1 MIQAR
6 QLIALWHAAVHNEPQ
21 EWSEATPLQPRTE
34 AGLLA
39 VLSGGIGVY
48 AVSTAFSLTS
58 IAGLLVS
65 GIPGV
70 VLLIGLIL
78 VVVPPW

>member
-1 MIQAR
+1 M
-6 QLIALWHAAVHNEPQ
+6 HNEPQ
-21 EWSEATPLQPRTE
+21 EWSEGTLLQPRTE

-39 VLSGGIGVY
+39 VVSGVIGVY

-65 GIPGV
+65 GISGV
-70 VLLIGLIL
+70 VLLIGLVL